1 MKDAQW
7 KGHGCT
13 PSFTLHCG
21 KCNKSYPYHTSHTW
35 KKPSLL
41 QATKETLKVLPVL
54 FLVGMLLSG
63 LTYHQVSD
71 ACFISNIQ
79 AGELLHYVDLNQ
91 LSKQAFHRDII
102 PTVESVVEE
111 LLEDLCRV
119 SRSHTPD
126 PHDVWVIV
134 DTGWSHPGHWA
145 NESTTILCDGRTGLP
160 LSVQHVIRGHNYNG
174 SSQGKLINRLIID
187 IIHCRN
193 GKVWQFSGAKVPP
206 R

>member
-1 MKDAQW
+1 MCCPKKSLIKLIEDSRCTYCSQHSVKVKDAQW

-35 KKPSLL
+35 KKPALL

-79 AGELLHYVDLNQ
+79 AGELLHYVDLRIV
-91 LSKQAFHRDII
+91 AFGI
-102 PTVESVVEE
+102 SA
-111 LLEDLCRV
+111 
-119 SRSHTPD
+119 SAKSQ
-126 PHDVWVIV
+126 
-134 DTGWSHPGHWA
+134 WSG
-145 NESTTILCDGRTGLP
+145 GF
-160 LSVQHVIRGHNYNG
+160 
-174 SSQGKLINRLIID
+174 LIEMR
-187 IIHCRN
+187 RQ
-193 GKVWQFSGAKVPP
+193 WP